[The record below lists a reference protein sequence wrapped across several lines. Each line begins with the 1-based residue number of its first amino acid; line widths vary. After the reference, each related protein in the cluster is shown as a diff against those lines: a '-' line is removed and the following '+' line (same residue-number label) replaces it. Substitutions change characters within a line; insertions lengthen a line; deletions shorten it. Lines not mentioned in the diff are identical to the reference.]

1 MHLKVLKVPSL
12 RPLSSHWGI
21 WTSRH
26 IATSIPE
33 MPPCSETAKPYQGKS
48 HAEIVALRQRHLN
61 PSLSSNLLY
70 KEPLLLTQGYMQWLW
85 DHTGKRYLDMLAGIV
100 TVSVGH
106 CHPKVVAAAE
116 DQLKRLWHTSNVYL
130 YPTVHEFAEK
140 LTAKLPGDLK
150 VCYFTNSGSE
160 ANDLAMMMARLYTG
174 AFDIVALRNAYHGM
188 SPYCASLCAVGN
200 YKHHI
205 PSSFGIFHAMNP
217 DPYRGVWGGSKCR
230 DSPVQ
235 ADRSCACGPECEAAL
250 RYADQL
256 SEVLQQCVSKKRL
269 AAFFAESIQG
279 VGGTV
284 QYPKGYL
291 KKVHKLVKDKGGLFV
306 SDEVQTG
313 FGRTGE
319 HYWGFQSHGIIP
331 DIVTMAKGIGNGFP
345 LAAVVTTPEIAK
357 ALDAASFFNTFGGNP
372 VATAVGSAVVDVLDE
387 EGCMENSNVTGTRLL
402 QALAP
407 LREEFSLVGDVRGK
421 GLMLGVELVEN
432 KESKA
437 PLPAVKVNAILEHC
451 REMGLLIGKGG
462 QYGHVLRLK
471 PPMCITE
478 ADVDFAAAVLK
489 RAIAQVAS
497 QQ

>member
-1 MHLKVLKVPSL
+1 
-12 RPLSSHWGI
+12 
-21 WTSRH
+21 
-26 IATSIPE
+26 
-33 MPPCSETAKPYQGKS
+33 
-48 HAEIVALRQRHLN
+48 
-61 PSLSSNLLY
+61 
-70 KEPLLLTQGYMQWLW
+70 
-85 DHTGKRYLDMLAGIV
+85 
-100 TVSVGH
+100 
-106 CHPKVVAAAE
+106 
-116 DQLKRLWHTSNVYL
+116 
-130 YPTVHEFAEK
+130 
-140 LTAKLPGDLK
+140 
-150 VCYFTNSGSE
+150 
-160 ANDLAMMMARLYTG
+160 MMMARLFTG

-188 SPYCASLCAVGN
+188 SPYCASLCAVGH

-235 ADRSCACGPECEAAL
+235 TDRSCACGPECEAAS

-256 SEVLQQCVSKKRL
+256 SEVLQHCVSKKRL

-284 QYPKGYL
+284 QYPRGYL
-291 KKVHKLVKDKGGLFV
+291 KKVHKLVKDRGGLFV

-319 HYWGFQSHGIIP
+319 HYWGFEGHGIIP

-387 EGCMENSNVTGTRLL
+387 EGCMEKSSVTGTRLL

-407 LREEFSLVGDVRGK
+407 LREEFSMVGDVRGK
-421 GLMLGVELVEN
+421 GLMLGVELVES

-478 ADVDFAAAVLK
+478 ADVDFTAAVLK
-489 RAIAQVAS
+489 RAIVLVAAQ
-497 QQ
+497 Q

>member
-1 MHLKVLKVPSL
+1 M
-12 RPLSSHWGI
+12 
-21 WTSRH
+21 
-26 IATSIPE
+26 
-33 MPPCSETAKPYQGKS
+33 SEAAAVRLGKS

-235 ADRSCACGPECEAAL
+235 ADRNCACGPECEAAS

-306 SDEVQTG
+306 SDEV
-313 FGRTGE
+313 
-319 HYWGFQSHGIIP
+319 
-331 DIVTMAKGIGNGFP
+331 
-345 LAAVVTTPEIAK
+345 
-357 ALDAASFFNTFGGNP
+357 
-372 VATAVGSAVVDVLDE
+372 LDE

-432 KESKA
+432 KASAPRAHALHLRQFIWPQMSVLHIVLFCPLQESKA